1 MIKLAGPLVSA
12 TIDLYVAVASHF
24 LPSAVKFHY
33 NFNMRD
39 MANVFQGMCLAQ
51 VPARSALRVLNLVR

>member
-51 VPARSALRVLNLVR
+51 VTARSALRLFNLLR